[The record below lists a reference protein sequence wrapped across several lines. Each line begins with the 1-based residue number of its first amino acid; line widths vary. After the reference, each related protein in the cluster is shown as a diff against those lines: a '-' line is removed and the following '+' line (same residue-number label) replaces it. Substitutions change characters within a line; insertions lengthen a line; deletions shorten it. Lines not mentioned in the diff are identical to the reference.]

1 MGKKMIWIGFC
12 FVFGWLSFSPC
23 AIAASQL
30 ETVTVAYS
38 SFSGAYAPLW
48 VATEEHL
55 GAKYGLD
62 MKIIYAG
69 RIRPQQLLV
78 SGEAPFIVATGTG
91 ALTSHILASKDQVI
105 VLTSVNKVGSS
116 LFTRPAIKSAE
127 QLRGKT
133 VATGRPGAFGD
144 QMVRYVLKGKLGLE
158 PDRDVKL
165 LAIGEAALALPAL
178 DRGIV
183 DAASLTI
190 PATLIARKMGFYE
203 LADYDKLG
211 VVYPYNTVTTLRET
225 VSKKPQLVEK
235 VLRTMI
241 AALAIY
247 KTDKTKSLKAMKKYM
262 RGVEDEVLEETYQYT
277 SSVLEQVPAP
287 SVDIVKAALDI
298 LLLAYPQ
305 AKQTDPNLIIDAS
318 IVKRIEQSGFIA
330 ALYRK

>member
-1 MGKKMIWIGFC
+1 MLDKKTIWMGVC
-12 FVFGWLSFSPC
+12 LVCAWLSATPL
-23 AIAASQL
+23 AIAASSL
-30 ETVTVAYS
+30 EPVTVAYS

-48 VATEEHL
+48 VATEERL

-116 LFTRPAIKSAE
+116 LFTKAAIKTAE
-127 QLRGKT
+127 QLKGKT

-144 QMVRYVLKGKLGLE
+144 QMVRYVLKAKLGLE

-190 PATLIARKMGFYE
+190 PATLIARKMGYHE

-211 VVYPYNTVTTLRET
+211 VVYT
-225 VSKKPQLVEK
+225 
-235 VLRTMI
+235 
-241 AALAIY
+241 
-247 KTDKTKSLKAMKKYM
+247 
-262 RGVEDEVLEETYQYT
+262 
-277 SSVLEQVPAP
+277 
-287 SVDIVKAALDI
+287 
-298 LLLAYPQ
+298 
-305 AKQTDPNLIIDAS
+305 
-318 IVKRIEQSGFIA
+318 
-330 ALYRK
+330 